1 MLKLSRAILKL
12 SHRKLENLVYVR
24 NSFSKLDHLSSF
36 FYKNNIWHVVL
47 ETMNKRDDA
56 LRYFHHV
63 VSFDNLPTEVKKL
76 E

>member
-12 SHRKLENLVYVR
+12 SHRKLGNLVYVR
-24 NSFSKLDHLSSF
+24 NSFSKLDHLSSLF
-36 FYKNNIWHVVL
+36 CKNNVWHVVP

-56 LRYFHHV
+56 LRYIHHV
-63 VSFDNLPTEVKKL
+63 VTIDNLPTEVKKL